1 MPVTPQ
7 NQDILVIESYS
18 TDDNSD
24 IGESG
29 VFENPVKESLEGRV
43 YTSYSL
49 LHYII
54 IIEVHKLQ
62 VPKSFKRWRKGMR
75 LVSSLQYSYFL
86 NDECNYSAFKR

>member
-7 NQDILVIESYS
+7 NQDILGIECSESYS

-49 LHYII
+49 LHYI
-54 IIEVHKLQ
+54 V
-62 VPKSFKRWRKGMR
+62 
-75 LVSSLQYSYFL
+75 
-86 NDECNYSAFKR
+86 CA